1 MDIDVIKILALTG
14 IPSAITAF
22 CFGCLKKYLDKREK
36 ERKKREHAREE
47 FEYLLVKCVGASL
60 CLGEATAK
68 AIKTG
73 KTNGE
78 MSGALDYVHEVKHE
92 QKEFLQKQGLKNL
105 F

>member
-1 MDIDVIKILALTG
+1 MDYINILTIAG
-14 IPSAITAF
+14 IPSAITGIVAYM
-22 CFGCLKKYLDKREK
+22 LKKYLDKREK
-36 ERKKREHAREE
+36 EREKREHTREE

-73 KTNGE
+73 NTNGE